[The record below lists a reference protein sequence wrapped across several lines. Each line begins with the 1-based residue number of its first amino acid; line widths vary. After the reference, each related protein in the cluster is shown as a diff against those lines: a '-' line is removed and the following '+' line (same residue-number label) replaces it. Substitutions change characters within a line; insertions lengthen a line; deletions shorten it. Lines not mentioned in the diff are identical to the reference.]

1 MRRAA
6 RRGAYR
12 TRELTVPLGFPCDTG
27 LMRARED
34 AEEWFSKLP
43 RVVAA

>member
-12 TRELTVPLGFPCDTG
+12 TRELKVPLGFAGDTG
-27 LMRARED
+27 LMRATEKS
-34 AEEWFSKLP
+34 EEWFP
-43 RVVAA
+43 RHPSVRSA